1 MELSELISVPNLNH
15 EKTKFE
21 LGLQSSSP
29 KSDLDPPPSDLDYTA
44 GIEEEL
50 RNLDLREAEEIDSIK
65 AAEIEIVVEE
75 EDEDEE
81 EEEESESDENNKSNI
96 IVQNEIQNEN
106 EYGNQMRKR
115 YPYPVRPDA
124 QDCTFYMKTGTCKF
138 GSNCKFNHPVRRKNQ
153 SSKEKVKERE
163 ELIERPGQSQSQGQ
177 SESQSQIEC
186 KYYLRTGG
194 CKFGKACRFN
204 HTRAK
209 STVAPV
215 LELNFLGLPI
225 RPGEK
230 ECPYYMRNGSCKYGA
245 NCRFNHPDPTAVGGS
260 DSPSG
265 YGNGGSVSSQ
275 APSQASI
282 GSWSS
287 PRALNEPAPF
297 VPMMY
302 SPTPGV
308 PSQNSE
314 WNGYQSPLYPQER
327 SVQSAPTYV
336 INNNPLVDN
345 VQIIHQPQMLVG
357 EFPERPGQPECSYF
371 LRTGDCKYKS
381 NCKYHHPKN
390 RIPKSPPCTLSDK
403 GLPLRPGQNVCSY
416 YSRYGICKFGPACK
430 YDHPIHPD
438 ASAEY
443 GLDPPPSFGDSTT
456 RQETGMAGT
465 GNGNGGDKNI

>member
-124 QDCTFYMKTGTCKF
+124 QDCTFYMKTVSSFFFLPFVGFK
-138 GSNCKFNHPVRRKNQ
+138 

-186 KYYLRTGG
+186 K
-194 CKFGKACRFN
+194 
-204 HTRAK
+204 
-209 STVAPV
+209 
-215 LELNFLGLPI
+215 
-225 RPGEK
+225 GEK

>member
-75 EDEDEE
+75 EDEEEEEE

-138 GSNCKFNHPVRRKNQ
+138 GSNFSSFFCLPFVGFK

-186 KYYLRTGG
+186 K
-194 CKFGKACRFN
+194 
-204 HTRAK
+204 
-209 STVAPV
+209 
-215 LELNFLGLPI
+215 
-225 RPGEK
+225 GEK

-345 VQIIHQPQMLVG
+345 VQIIHQPQMLVD

-465 GNGNGGDKNI
+465 GNGNGSDKNI

>member
-75 EDEDEE
+75 EDEEEEEE

-124 QDCTFYMKTGTCKF
+124 QDCTFYMKTVSSFFCLPFVGFK
-138 GSNCKFNHPVRRKNQ
+138 

-186 KYYLRTGG
+186 K
-194 CKFGKACRFN
+194 
-204 HTRAK
+204 
-209 STVAPV
+209 
-215 LELNFLGLPI
+215 
-225 RPGEK
+225 GEK

-345 VQIIHQPQMLVG
+345 VQIIHQPQMLVD

-465 GNGNGGDKNI
+465 GNGNGSDKNI

>member
-75 EDEDEE
+75 EDEEEEEE

-124 QDCTFYMKTGTCKF
+124 QDCTFYMKTVSSFFCLPFVGFK
-138 GSNCKFNHPVRRKNQ
+138 

-186 KYYLRTGG
+186 K
-194 CKFGKACRFN
+194 
-204 HTRAK
+204 
-209 STVAPV
+209 
-215 LELNFLGLPI
+215 
-225 RPGEK
+225 GEK

-314 WNGYQSPLYPQER
+314 WNGYQVVALLLLCSFNYLSNRFLIGLICLWHVKSPLYPQER

-345 VQIIHQPQMLVG
+345 VQIIHQPQMLVD

-430 YDHPIHPD
+430 YDHPIHSD

-465 GNGNGGDKNI
+465 GNGNGSDKNI